1 MRGLKTAFGML
12 LACSLAATV
21 TPALAA
27 DAYPNKPIRLM
38 VGFPPGTATDTVAR
52 LIAERLGQLYK
63 WNVIVENKPGQA
75 GSIGATDIARSAPD
89 GYSLLISANGPLST
103 NPNLFAS
110 TIRYDTRKDFTAISK
125 VGILPMLLVV
135 GKDAP
140 YKTVQDLLDA
150 AKAKPGDLNY
160 ASLGQGST
168 AHLIAATFAT
178 KTGTEY
184 MHVPY
189 KGSSETA
196 VALISGDVD
205 FMFDTALATLPQ
217 IEANRMRALGVSTG
231 TRMQGMPDIPTVAE
245 SGVPGFDM
253 AAWLGIV
260 GPVGI
265 PEDIV
270 KKLNAGI
277 HEALSSPEV
286 IQRMRGLGS
295 EVDLSTPEEFRE
307 FLVSEYDK
315 WGAAIDQAGVP
326 RQ

>member
-1 MRGLKTAFGML
+1 MRGLKTALGML
-12 LACSLAATV
+12 LACSLAAAIP
-21 TPALAA
+21 PALAA
-27 DAYPNKPIRLM
+27 DNYPSKPIRLM

-52 LIAERLGQLYK
+52 LIGERLGQLYN

-75 GSIGATDIARSAPD
+75 GSIGATDVVRSAPD

-110 TIRYDTRKDFTAISK
+110 TIRYDPRKDFTAITK
-125 VGILPMLLVV
+125 VGILPMILVV

-140 YKTVQDLLDA
+140 YKTMQDLVDA

-168 AHLIAATFAT
+168 AHLIAATWAT
-178 KTGTEY
+178 KTGTDFVN
-184 MHVPY
+184 VPY

-205 FMFDTALATLPQ
+205 FMFDTALATVPQ
-217 IEANRMRALGVSTG
+217 IEAGRMRALAVSTAK
-231 TRMQGMPDIPTVAE
+231 RMAGQPDIPTVAE
-245 SGVPGFDM
+245 QGVPDFDM
-253 AAWLGIV
+253 AAWLAIV
-260 GPVGI
+260 GPAGI
-265 PEDIV
+265 PENIV
-270 KKLNAGI
+270 KKINSAV

-286 IQRMRGLGS
+286 IERMRKLGS
-295 EVDLSTPEEFRE
+295 EVDLSTPEEMQE
-307 FLVSEYDK
+307 FLVTEYTK
-315 WGAAIDQAGVP
+315 WGEAIDQAGVT